1 MKKTKTLFKQ
11 KWIEIATEERSPGLK
26 GVFSKYA
33 NGIAQSTLAHE
44 GSIQVLN
51 TAVQDS
57 LRNYPIKITNQK
69 RSLSQRNKITRNKL
83 QKSKSLNKL
92 ENKADPRSTNEKKLS
107 AAAQEA
113 DNANRMAVQAD
124 AKMQS
129 DLDDLE
135 TSRITDLKNMMF
147 HMINAEM
154 HYHASVLDECAKIVS
169 SVNDINERQEM
180 ATLEGPP
187 RTG

>member
-11 KWIEIATEERSPGLK
+11 KWVDIATEERSPGLK
-26 GVFSKYA
+26 GVFQKYA
-33 NGIAQSTLAHE
+33 NCINQSTNSHQN
-44 GSIQVLN
+44 SIDVLK
-51 TAVQDS
+51 TAVLDS
-57 LRNYPIKITNQK
+57 LTNYPIKIGNQK

-83 QKSKSLNKL
+83 QKSKSLQKL
-92 ENKADPRSTNEKKLS
+92 ENKADPRQTNEQKLS
-107 AAAQEA
+107 QAAQEA

-124 AKMQS
+124 AKMQG

-135 TSRITDLKNMMF
+135 RNRINDLKNMMF

-169 SVNDINERQEM
+169 SVNDINERQEV
-180 ATLEGPP
+180 ATLEQPP
-187 RTG
+187 TK